1 MIDAVYDAHVWPLA
15 VWLHD
20 MYGQHDVLPIH
31 PSWLDL
37 IIEVHVNEDILKGR
51 AAWAFKRK

>member
-1 MIDAVYDAHVWPLA
+1 MNDAVYDAHVWPLA
-15 VWLHD
+15 VWLHG
-20 MYGQHDVLPIH
+20 MGGQPAIH
-31 PSWLDL
+31 PLWIDL